1 MGRLQTYRDF
11 LPAVAVDGITRGPYL
26 LRALS
31 KERFMRPTSGFIIA
45 ALAVLALAGC
55 STTAADNT
63 TYARPAASGGAVS
76 IPLN

>member
-1 MGRLQTYRDF
+1 MLSGFSCQ
-11 LPAVAVDGITRGPYL
+11 AQVDGIISHSYVLG
-26 LRALS
+26 ASS
-31 KERFMRPTSGFIIA
+31 KERFMRPISGFIFA

-63 TYARPAASGGAVS
+63 TYARPPVSSGGVA

>member
-1 MGRLQTYRDF
+1 
-11 LPAVAVDGITRGPYL
+11 
-26 LRALS
+26 
-31 KERFMRPTSGFIIA
+31 MRSTSGFIFA
-45 ALAVLALAGC
+45 AFAVLALAGC